1 MTKLELLCKLGIL
14 DWDNADT
21 NIYCTL
27 CKNALEFKDYAN
39 PYAIPMENGIFSKD
53 SMVSQP
59 VCKKCYEKYY

>member
-27 CKNALEFKDYAN
+27 SITRELKTQGLVRQLTRVT
-39 PYAIPMENGIFSKD
+39 G
-53 SMVSQP
+53 
-59 VCKKCYEKYY
+59 